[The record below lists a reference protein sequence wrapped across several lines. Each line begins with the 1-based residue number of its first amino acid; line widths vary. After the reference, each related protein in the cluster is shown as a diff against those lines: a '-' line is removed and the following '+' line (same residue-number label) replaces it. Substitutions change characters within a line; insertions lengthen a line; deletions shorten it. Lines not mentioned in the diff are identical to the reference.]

1 MHTDQRD
8 FNTHTPWKIVHAA
21 IAGLITL
28 KSVIVATLFLTL
40 GVAVE

>member
-1 MHTDQRD
+1 MEHNFD
-8 FNTHTPWKIVHAA
+8 NHAPWKVVHAA
-21 IAGLITL
+21 IAGLIAL

>member
-1 MHTDQRD
+1 MKSDHHD
-8 FNTHTPWKIVHAA
+8 FDTHTPWKIVHAA
-21 IAGLITL
+21 IAALITL

>member
-1 MHTDQRD
+1 MEHN

-21 IAGLITL
+21 IAALITL